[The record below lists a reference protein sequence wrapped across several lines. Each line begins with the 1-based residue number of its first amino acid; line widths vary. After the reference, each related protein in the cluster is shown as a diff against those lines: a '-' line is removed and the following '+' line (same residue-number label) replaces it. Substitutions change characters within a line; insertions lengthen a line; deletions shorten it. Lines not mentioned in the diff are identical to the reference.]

1 MPCGEGW
8 SGMPIGQRSAD
19 AHVMVRMIP
28 HHEGAIAMAE
38 LALERSGRRE
48 IRLLAET
55 IRRSQRQEIDRMR
68 RWYRRWYGGD
78 VPTWPADGMGMGGMG
93 MGMDMGMGMGGRGLG
108 MPGFATSLEALRTAP
123 AFDRTFL
130 EQMIAH
136 HRMGVMMALHAQ
148 AATIHPELREL
159 EAAMVRT
166 QSEEIVQM
174 ARWYQQWFGTANR

>member
-1 MPCGEGW
+1 
-8 SGMPIGQRSAD
+8 
-19 AHVMVRMIP
+19 
-28 HHEGAIAMAE
+28 MAE
-38 LALERSGRRE
+38 LALQRSGRPE

-55 IRRSQRQEIDRMR
+55 IRRSQRQENDRMR

-78 VPTWPADGMGMGGMG
+78 VPTWPADGKGMG
-93 MGMDMGMGMGGRGLG
+93 MGMGMG
-108 MPGFATSLEALRTAP
+108 MPGFATSLEALRRAP

-148 AATIHPELREL
+148 SATIHPELREL

-166 QSEEIVQM
+166 QTEEIAQM
-174 ARWYQQWFGTANR
+174 ARWYQQWFGKANR